1 MDLDCQACS
10 IRIDL
15 RDAERIA
22 LFGTRGNSQN
32 RLGMWDESVSGADRL
47 FRIWKQ
53 VMPNAATWT
62 GSRKPN
68 LFIIGSMKS
77 GTTLLWKLLGSHPS
91 IYMCSPKE
99 PSYFVEPDQL
109 GVLQPFLWKQG
120 YWRSEERYLKL
131 FQSDKNEL
139 FFGEASV
146 YYTHLPHA
154 TGVAER
160 LNRFNPQ
167 ARLIYIMRDPIERT
181 ISHYWHRVV
190 YNDEHRTMLQA
201 VAEDSKYCDVSY
213 YAM

>member
-1 MDLDCQACS
+1 
-10 IRIDL
+10 
-15 RDAERIA
+15 
-22 LFGTRGNSQN
+22 
-32 RLGMWDESVSGADRL
+32 MWDDSVSGADRL